1 MVKKGLAAL
10 ATLVAASALAAVDA
24 NTASQ
29 ADLEAIGGVG
39 PALSATIID
48 ERRKG
53 DFKDWNDLLG
63 RVRGVGDRSAARLSA
78 RGLTVNGKPY
88 GGAAPAEPAGASG
101 PTAAA
106 PAAAAS
112 AARK

>member
-1 MVKKGLAAL
+1 MVKKRLAAL
-10 ATLVAASALAAVDA
+10 ATLVAASALAAIDA

-48 ERRKG
+48 ERKKG
-53 DFKDWNDLLG
+53 EFKDWSDLLG
-63 RVRGVGDRSAARLSA
+63 RVRGVGDRSAARLST
-78 RGLTVNGKPY
+78 RGMTVNGQPY
-88 GGAAPAEPAGASG
+88 GGARPVEPAQASA

-106 PAAAAS
+106 PSAAAS